1 MLKECK
7 KIIQLFNI
15 RTIVFLFHL
24 LWIVLDFSR
33 QCIAEDYAANVI
45 EGFIAVVLIIAVI
58 AVVGFLLL
66 LLLLLFLLSWLF
78 PNFLNFLISANK
90 KIEFYFCNFLEKQ
103 DLRTKTFP
111 NIVLYYGQ
119 IEILFTFNTQIKI
132 NSHNSTEKKE

>member
-1 MLKECK
+1 
-7 KIIQLFNI
+7 
-15 RTIVFLFHL
+15 
-24 LWIVLDFSR
+24 
-33 QCIAEDYAANVI
+33 
-45 EGFIAVVLIIAVI
+45 
-58 AVVGFLLL
+58 LL

-119 IEILFTFNTQIKI
+119 IEILFTFCYSN
-132 NSHNSTEKKE
+132 

>member
-33 QCIAEDYAANVI
+33 QRIAEDYAANVI

-78 PNFLNFLISANK
+78 PNFLNFLISARRK
-90 KIEFYFCNFLEKQ
+90 KL
-103 DLRTKTFP
+103 
-111 NIVLYYGQ
+111 
-119 IEILFTFNTQIKI
+119 
-132 NSHNSTEKKE
+132 NSTFVIFSRNKIWEQKLFQT